1 VITAKLS
8 AEVSMKNKSNY
19 SVNKSRNKTVT
30 NNSNK
35 VRTGIFAES
44 VKPVGHTQ
52 GSTGKPVGAGTRS
65 TSGGTS
71 RRRAHQVQ
79 RFRAGRA
86 RKNKSQESCGTSLG
100 QSSGI
105 QITISELETVL
116 TVKLT
121 LEPLTF
127 CGKPETNSINKRSK
141 PNSQRH
147 QKSKNWNKA
156 KPSGANKDKTKGY
169 TRPQAEK
176 FLDKKQATYKPWTES
191 QKERFAQLI
200 EESLLV

>member
-8 AEVSMKNKSNY
+8 AEVSMKNRSNY
-19 SVNKSRNKTVT
+19 SVNTSKNKAVT
-30 NNSNK
+30 INSNK
-35 VRTGIFAES
+35 VRTDFFEES
-44 VKPVGHTQ
+44 DRPVGHTQ
-52 GSTGKPVGAGTRS
+52 GSTRKAVQASTRS

-71 RRRAHQVQ
+71 RRRAQQGQ

-105 QITISELETVL
+105 QSTISELETVL
-116 TVKLT
+116 TVKLA

-127 CGKPETNSINKRSK
+127 CGKPETNNINNRSK

-147 QKSKNWNKA
+147 QKSKNWNQP
-156 KPSGANKDKTKGY
+156 KPSGAKTNKTKGY
-169 TRPQAEK
+169 MRPQAEI
-176 FLDKKQATYKPWTES
+176 FLDQKKVSYKPWTEQ
-191 QKERFAQLI
+191 QKKRFAKLI